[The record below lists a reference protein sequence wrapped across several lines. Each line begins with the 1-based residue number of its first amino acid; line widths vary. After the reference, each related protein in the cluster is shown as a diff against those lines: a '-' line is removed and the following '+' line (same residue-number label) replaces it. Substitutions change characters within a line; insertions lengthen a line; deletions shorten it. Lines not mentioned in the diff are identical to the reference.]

1 MYGSSFSCRFLNL
14 ILCACGS
21 FFHFLACAGRNSLFY
36 FAGGYLKGVAVLNL
50 CGYLFAYYLFSRS
63 GLFLILVAA

>member
-1 MYGSSFSCRFLNL
+1 MPAAAFSTSWP
-14 ILCACGS
+14 A
-21 FFHFLACAGRNSLFY
+21 LAGTSLFY